1 MAPAGAAFSTGL
13 GKLTAIVRTERL
25 SKSYGA
31 VTALDGV
38 GFDCEAGDVVGV
50 LGLNGAGKST
60 LLRILAGELLPS
72 GGSVSIGGVELG
84 ADSRAMRSLVG
95 YLPEEPPL
103 YREMRVRDYLAF
115 AGALNG
121 VPRPELPGRI
131 AAVAERVHVDDHL
144 DRVIGELSMG
154 YRKRV
159 GIAQAILHEP
169 DVVLLDE
176 PVSSLDPA
184 EIVGMR
190 ELVRSLGGGRT
201 VFTSSHHLREVHET
215 CDSILV
221 LHEGALVAHGTQ
233 EELGAL
239 AGRERIEVEV
249 RGPVEA
255 VLSSLP
261 AGAAAVGSAE
271 LGGGLTAVT
280 IELVEA
286 PREEVVARLV
296 AAGLGVRRVEP
307 VRSDLER
314 IFLDIVSNDGVAK
327 APDAAARDAGAAAGD
342 SAAGDSRA
350 VDGGSGA
357 AGGDAG
363 VAAGNAGAAA
373 GASGARAAGSGDR

>member
-1 MAPAGAAFSTGL
+1 MWGKIPGGPAGGRLLDGFQ
-13 GKLTAIVRTERL
+13 KLTAIVRTERL

-38 GFDCEAGDVVGV
+38 GFECKAGDVVGV

-144 DRVIGELSMG
+144 DREIGELSMG

-190 ELVRSLGGGRT
+190 ELVRSLGGRRT

-239 AGRERIEVEV
+239 AGRMRIEVEV

-255 VLSSLP
+255 ALSSLP
-261 AGAAAVGSAE
+261 AGAAAVASAE
-271 LGGGLTAVT
+271 LGGGLAAVT
-280 IELVEA
+280 IELAEA
-286 PREEVVARLV
+286 SREEVVARLV

-314 IFLDIVSNDGVAK
+314 IFLDIVSNDGVAE
-327 APDAAARDAGAAAGD
+327 ASGAAAGDAGAAAGD
-342 SAAGDSRA
+342 
-350 VDGGSGA
+350 
-357 AGGDAG
+357 
-363 VAAGNAGAAA
+363 AGAAA
-373 GASGARAAGSGDR
+373 GDAGAAAGNARAGDGGSGARAAGIGDR

>member
-1 MAPAGAAFSTGL
+1 M
-13 GKLTAIVRTERL
+13 
-25 SKSYGA
+25 
-31 VTALDGV
+31 TALAGV
-38 GFDCEAGDVVGV
+38 DFECGAGEVVGV

-72 GGSVSIGGVELG
+72 GGIVQVGGVELG
-84 ADSRAMRSLVG
+84 DDSRAMRSRVG

-103 YREMRVRDYLAF
+103 YREMRVRDYLGF

-121 VPRPELPGRI
+121 VARRELSGRV
-131 AAVAERVHVDDHL
+131 AAVAERVHIDDHL

-159 GIAQAILHEP
+159 GIAQALLHEP

-190 ELVRSLGGGRT
+190 ELVRSLGGRRT

-221 LHEGALVAHGTQ
+221 LHEGKLLAHGAQ

-239 AGRERIEVEV
+239 AGRERLVVEL
-249 RGPVEA
+249 RGTA
-255 VLSSLP
+255 ADAAGCLP
-261 AGAAAVGSAE
+261 AGAEAIHSADLGSGVVALTLDLSGAE
-271 LGGGLTAVT
+271 
-280 IELVEA
+280 
-286 PREEVVARLV
+286 REEVAAALVGAGFGIRRL
-296 AAGLGVRRVEP
+296 EP

-314 IFLDIVSNDGVAK
+314 AFLDLVRGDGVA
-327 APDAAARDAGAAAGD
+327 AR
-342 SAAGDSRA
+342 R
-350 VDGGSGA
+350 GGPGQTGGTSG
-357 AGGDAG
+357 
-363 VAAGNAGAAA
+363 
-373 GASGARAAGSGDR
+373 S

>member
-1 MAPAGAAFSTGL
+1 MVWGKISGGAAGGRILDGS

-38 GFDCEAGDVVGV
+38 GFECEAGDVVGV

-72 GGSVSIGGVELG
+72 GGSVSIGGIELG

-103 YREMRVRDYLAF
+103 YREMRVRDYLGF

-121 VPRPELPGRI
+121 VPRPDLPGRV
-131 AAVAERVHVDDHL
+131 AAVAERVHVADHL

-221 LHEGALVAHGTQ
+221 LHEGALVARGTQ

-249 RGPVEA
+249 RGRVEA
-255 VLSSLP
+255 VASSLP
-261 AGAAAVGSAE
+261 AGASTVASAD
-271 LGGGLTAVT
+271 LGGGLAALT
-280 IELVEA
+280 IDLAEV
-286 PREEVVARLV
+286 PREEVVAGLV

-307 VRSDLER
+307 VRSNLER
-314 IFLDIVSNDGVAK
+314 IFLDIVSDDGAAEASGVA
-327 APDAAARDAGAAAGD
+327 AEAAGAVAADTGAAAGD
-342 SAAGDSRA
+342 SGVRA
-350 VDGGSGA
+350 GGSG
-357 AGGDAG
+357 
-363 VAAGNAGAAA
+363 
-373 GASGARAAGSGDR
+373 SS

>member
-1 MAPAGAAFSTGL
+1 M
-13 GKLTAIVRTERL
+13 TAVVRTERL
-25 SKSYGA
+25 SKSFGA
-31 VTALDGV
+31 VTALAEV
-38 GFDCEAGDVVGV
+38 GFECGAGDVVGV

-72 GGSVSIGGVELG
+72 SGSVQVGGVEPG
-84 ADSRAMRSLVG
+84 VDSRAMRSRVG

-103 YREMRVRDYLAF
+103 YREMRVRDYLGF
-115 AGALNG
+115 VGALNG
-121 VPRPELPGRI
+121 VSRNELPGRI
-131 AAVAERVHVDDHL
+131 ATVAERVHVGDCL

-190 ELVRSLGGGRT
+190 ELVRSLGGRRT

-221 LHEGALVAHGTQ
+221 LHEGALLAHGTQ
-233 EELGAL
+233 AELGVL

-249 RGPVEA
+249 RGTPGEA
-255 VLSSLP
+255 AGALP
-261 AGAAAVGSAE
+261 AGADVVHAADP
-271 LGGGLTAVT
+271 GGGVSTLTL
-280 IELVEA
+280 EMSDVE
-286 PREEVVARLV
+286 REDV
-296 AAGLGVRRVEP
+296 AAALVREGLGVRRLEP

-314 IFLDIVSNDGVAK
+314 VFLDLVRGE
-327 APDAAARDAGAAAGD
+327 G
-342 SAAGDSRA
+342 
-350 VDGGSGA
+350 
-357 AGGDAG
+357 
-363 VAAGNAGAAA
+363 
-373 GASGARAAGSGDR
+373 GARTGGESGS

>member
-1 MAPAGAAFSTGL
+1 M
-13 GKLTAIVRTERL
+13 TAIVRTDRL

-31 VTALDGV
+31 VTALAGV
-38 GFDCEAGDVVGV
+38 SFACGAGEVVGV

-72 GGSVSIGGVELG
+72 AGSVSIGGVEPG
-84 ADSRAMRSLVG
+84 DDARAMRSRVG

-103 YREMRVRDYLAF
+103 YREMRVRDYLGF
-115 AGALNG
+115 VGALNA
-121 VPRPELPGRI
+121 VARHELPDRI
-131 AAVAERVHVDDHL
+131 AVVAEQVHIDGHL
-144 DRVIGELSMG
+144 DRVVGELSMG

-190 ELVRSLGGGRT
+190 ELVRSLGGRRT

-221 LHEGALVAHGTQ
+221 LHEGELLAHGSQ
-233 EELGAL
+233 EELGVL

-249 RGPVEA
+249 RATAADAAGR
-255 VLSSLP
+255 LP
-261 AGAAAVGSAE
+261 AGAEVIRSAD
-271 LGGGLTAVT
+271 LGGGVSTLTLDLSGA
-280 IELVEA
+280 E
-286 PREEVVARLV
+286 REEVPAALVGAGFGIRRL
-296 AAGLGVRRVEP
+296 EP

-314 IFLDIVSNDGVAK
+314 VFLDLVRGDG
-327 APDAAARDAGAAAGD
+327 
-342 SAAGDSRA
+342 
-350 VDGGSGA
+350 GA
-357 AGGDAG
+357 AGAG
-363 VAAGNAGAAA
+363 RENGP
-373 GASGARAAGSGDR
+373 